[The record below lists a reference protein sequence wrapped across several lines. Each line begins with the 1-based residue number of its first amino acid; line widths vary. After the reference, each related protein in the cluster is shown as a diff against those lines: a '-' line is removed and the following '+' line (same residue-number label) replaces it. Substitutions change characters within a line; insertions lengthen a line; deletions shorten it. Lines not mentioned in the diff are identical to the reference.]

1 MHAARRI
8 RQYLITAAALVAGLG
23 AGIPAWS
30 AETYSPDVVKAAYL
44 VRFAGYVD
52 WPDQVPAGTPFII
65 AILGAPGV
73 ARELRHLLPG
83 HPVHGLNA
91 EVREISGA
99 QDLGKPQIL
108 YVGEGRA
115 EYLRT
120 AVPAGQLASVLVVTD
135 EEGGLNAGS
144 ALNFLTID
152 RRVRFEVS
160 LTAADR
166 SGLKISSDLLGVA
179 VRVRG
184 GGRQSRDSCPPVDT
198 FDPDDDGCTIWVVQR
213 INRREPPM
221 CGGVTGGACA

>member
-1 MHAARRI
+1 M
-8 RQYLITAAALVAGLG
+8 TAAALMTALWAGS
-23 AGIPAWS
+23 PAW
-30 AETYSPDVVKAAYL
+30 AADTYSPNVVKAAYL

-52 WPDQVPAGTPFII
+52 WPEQMPAGTPFVI
-65 AILGAPGV
+65 AVLGAPGV

-83 HPVHGLNA
+83 HPIHELNA
-91 EVREISGA
+91 EVREITGA

-120 AVPAGQLASVLVVTD
+120 AVPARELASVLVVTD

-184 GGRQSRDSCPPVDT
+184 GGRQSRDACPPVDT
-198 FDPDDDGCTIWVVQR
+198 FDPGDDGCTIWVVQR
-213 INRREPPM
+213 IDRREPPM
-221 CGGVTGGACA
+221 CGTVNAGACEAA